1 MDEVDFTI
9 LACTSVLDDLMPNC
23 PPAAA
28 SRDAFERMS
37 KATVQMVMSTT
48 GFSSSAN
55 PVRLS
60 QPDANSSSPN
70 AAGGIRGKRRQS
82 KSPPAGRPR
91 QISKFDMSLR
101 EPLSADFEASNFTG
115 GDNISRLEQVPG
127 LGVVDFGMGG
137 YGDQDLEGDPGL
149 DLFEGFFFGGS
160 GDF

>member
-1 MDEVDFTI
+1 
-9 LACTSVLDDLMPNC
+9 
-23 PPAAA
+23 
-28 SRDAFERMS
+28 
-37 KATVQMVMSTT
+37 
-48 GFSSSAN
+48 
-55 PVRLS
+55 
-60 QPDANSSSPN
+60 
-70 AAGGIRGKRRQS
+70 
-82 KSPPAGRPR
+82 
-91 QISKFDMSLR
+91 MSLR